1 MALGTSNTTHQKEPE
16 NLGDDTALAIRV
28 QHGDMDAFGFLVER
42 YQGRLFNLTLRMTNN
57 RAVAE
62 ELAQEAFLKAL
73 EKIHQFRLDS
83 RFYTWLFRI
92 ATNLVLSYRR
102 RAGRVRFTSLT
113 AGNDERRDHS
123 VDLPQG
129 REGNPLK
136 QAILNERQKQV
147 LEALETMDE
156 DFRVVLVLRDMQG
169 LDYAEVAEVIE
180 APVGTVKSRLFRARA
195 AMREKLSALMST
207 EGKNDRI
214 Q

>member
-1 MALGTSNTTHQKEPE
+1 MGVRTSNNTHREE
-16 NLGDDTALAIRV
+16 RGNASDDVALAIRG
-28 QHGDMDAFGFLVER
+28 QRGDMGAFGELVQK
-42 YQGRLFNLTLRMTNN
+42 YQGRVFNLTLRMTND

-73 EKIHQFRLDS
+73 EKIHQFRHDS

-92 ATNLVLSYRR
+92 ATNLVLSHRR
-102 RAGRVRFTSLT
+102 RAGRIRFTSLT

-136 QAILNERQKQV
+136 QAILSETQRQV
-147 LEALETMDE
+147 LEALEAMDE
-156 DFRVVLVLRDMQG
+156 EYRVVLVLRDMQG
-169 LDYAEVAEVIE
+169 MDYADVAEVIE

-195 AMREKLSALMST
+195 AMREKLSSLMSE
-207 EGKNDRI
+207 EGRHDRI
-214 Q
+214 